1 MRTIIIICCLWFV
14 KIPSFAH
21 DGGHYK
27 SHEHVLFNH
36 WYLSTGEKIWGN
48 FSFAREN
55 SIYLE
60 QPNGQTTPIQLEKFS
75 EQDQL
80 LLKFKISQIQKINEQ
95 PSIQLPHSLP
105 PAYPNLFYLTIITV
119 LIIFFIQIAPINF
132 IKLGHSLKVEQYKMV
147 LSVVVFIIYSIACSK
162 KEVADPIDNTP
173 TIITIPK
180 TRISFLDS
188 SFQLFKSTVATS
200 SDNTYYYVSNSG
212 IPTHGM
218 MIGITSWQQQV
229 PIPQA
234 YTGANSW
241 SIPLQPTY
249 ASIPLSTKNNLMKG
263 AVAIGINGIPIFNA
277 LNNRGEDS
285 YSIGELD
292 QWGGHCGRADDY
304 HYHAAPLHL
313 NESVSKIPIAYGL
326 DGFAVYGIK
335 EPNGNM
341 MNSLDS
347 CHGHVGDDGIYHYH
361 GTSTYP
367 YVIGAMKGKVNLD
380 PATPA
385 PENQILPQAF
395 AKAVRPALTQL
406 KGASISDFKPNGS
419 NGYNLTY
426 KIGNKFGYVNYS
438 WDNNYKFTF
447 EFIDTLGVK
456 TTAYY
461 QK

>member
-1 MRTIIIICCLWFV
+1 MSKLIFISFFSFLCLS
-14 KIPSFAH
+14 SFAH
-21 DGGHYK
+21 DGGHYN
-27 SHEHVLFNH
+27 SQGRTDFNQ
-36 WYLSTGEKIWGN
+36 WYLTSGEKMWGN
-48 FSFAREN
+48 FSFSRGN

-60 QPNGQTTPIQLEKFS
+60 QSNGSITSIPLEKFS
-75 EQDQL
+75 AQDQL
-80 LLKFKISQIQKINEQ
+80 LLKFKIDQIHQLNQ
-95 PSIQLPHSLP
+95 TPSIQQPHSFP
-105 PAYPNLFYLTIITV
+105 PIQPEFIYLTIVTG
-119 LIIFFIQIAPINF
+119 LIIYMIQKVPINF
-132 IKLGHSLKVEQYKMV
+132 SQSKYLLKADQYKMI
-147 LSVVVFIIYSIACSK
+147 LSVFVFVIYLIACSK
-162 KEVADPIDNTP
+162 KEQVPPSNNIPAVV
-173 TIITIPK
+173 TIPK

-188 SFQLFKSTVATS
+188 SFQLFKSTVATT
-200 SDNTYYYVSNSG
+200 SDNTYYYVANNG

-234 YTGANSW
+234 YTGSNSW

-249 ASIPLSTKNNLMKG
+249 ATVPLSTKSNLMKG

-285 YSIGELD
+285 YVIGELD

-326 DGFAVYGIK
+326 DGFAVYGAK
-335 EPNGNM
+335 EPSGNSM
-341 MNSLDS
+341 SSLDT

-367 YVIGAMKGKVNLD
+367 YVIGAMKGKVSLD

-395 AKAVRPALTQL
+395 AKAARPALTQL
-406 KGASISDFKPNGS
+406 KGASITDFKANGS

-426 KIGNKFGYVNYS
+426 KIGNKFGYVNYT
-438 WDNNYKFTF
+438 WDNNNKFSFT
-447 EFIDTLGVK
+447 FIDTSGNA
-456 TTAYY
+456 TTTNY
-461 QK
+461 QR